1 MSKNIFEPRHDIAT
15 PIAGLTC
22 KPLSILPET
31 ISPQEMS
38 LARGGNGDDDP
49 YDFDEI
55 YDPLDEK
62 TVTTMDKIPEECPGN
77 TYDCA
82 PGPELLGTPGVAVG
96 FGGSGGSGESRGTG
110 QAGGILGESYTAPAD
125 SSASVDTTTSADS
138 SGTQDQNGGA
148 LDNVEE
154 EDDYYDLIDPDD
166 YEDWE
171 YFVDEWD
178 TEEGSSGY
186 EGVDV
191 PEQMFQ

>member
-1 MSKNIFEPRHDIAT
+1 MSKNIFEPRYDIAT

-38 LARGGNGDDDP
+38 LARGG
-49 YDFDEI
+49 FD
-55 YDPLDEK
+55 
-62 TVTTMDKIPEECPGN
+62 
-77 TYDCA
+77 
-82 PGPELLGTPGVAVG
+82 
-96 FGGSGGSGESRGTG
+96 GSGPVPQEGQDPAEADREKAEAAERRKEAKKLLKDQNPDMPGLGPLGGTFVPNINVAGSPDQETFW
-110 QAGGILGESYTAPAD
+110 
-125 SSASVDTTTSADS
+125 TSADS
-138 SGTQDQNGGA
+138 SGTQDLNGGA